1 MFSHKKNG
9 SWDHVAPVVVI
20 GHRYMGVLRPKHA
33 PPVSIHICVVWD
45 KAPQL
50 RLDAPGSASW
60 SVNFGNWAVRGLQN
74 AMNLVPGEG
83 ERERDVIIYIL
94 YTLTCQFPIFN
105 QIKSHFLIILGV
117 SWDHGVSSIF
127 SHPGTPHRATEAL
140 AALRIAVPFG
150 QPFVTSLGGW
160 GNASWVWN
168 RGCPNNSIY
177 CNRVAV

>member
-83 ERERDVIIYIL
+83 ERERDVIIYIY
-94 YTLTCQFPIFN
+94 YTHWHASFPYSIRSNHIFWSFWGYRGIMGYPLFSVTQVRLTEPQKLSQLWGLQC
-105 QIKSHFLIILGV
+105 LLG
-117 SWDHGVSSIF
+117 
-127 SHPGTPHRATEAL
+127 
-140 AALRIAVPFG
+140 
-150 QPFVTSLGGW
+150 SLLW
-160 GNASWVWN
+160 P
-168 RGCPNNSIY
+168 R
-177 CNRVAV
+177 